1 MEKQGIQIPKAN
13 DDEWQREMLRQL
25 WDSLS
30 DVDVH
35 GEGNEQFAR
44 ALTEAMEICE
54 ALQEYS
60 GY

>member
-1 MEKQGIQIPKAN
+1 MGKQSIQVPESN
-13 DDEWQREMLRQL
+13 DDEWQREMLRKL
-25 WDSLS
+25 WDRLS

-35 GEGNEQFAR
+35 GDGDESFTK